1 MLAQVG
7 AVAYKLLLSAEASIH
22 PIFHVSQLRRAIG
35 TAYVVSE
42 IPPQLLDDLELQVE
56 PELELGVCPS
66 QDFQEPGFEVLI
78 KWKGLSE
85 MEAT

>member
-22 PIFHVSQLRRAIG
+22 PIFHVSQL
-35 TAYVVSE
+35 
-42 IPPQLLDDLELQVE
+42 PPQLLDDLELQVE